1 VFVVTTMTQSSG
13 PLEEATLE
21 LRRADYHP
29 VQGAWRF
36 AGGEIVE
43 AAEAAASPQD
53 SDRETSAGTG
63 PDRGNAGA
71 GTLLSPPVPA
81 SAPLLAPLSQELAVF
96 AALHRMKADLGEPIE
111 MERREGAE
119 GRLTVT
125 ATGLT
130 RERREQLRA
139 ALTEVP
145 GVDVRFD
152 EPRAQAM
159 PASEATAVK
168 AEERME
174 GPLAKALEGQD
185 LDPLLDSSAA
195 IMDRAHALRA
205 LDDRF
210 GSGASLN
217 AEEQRQLSLMRDDHR
232 GALTAEV
239 RRLRAILEPAL
250 GSDAIEGPPPP
261 LFASA
266 QRVDQLLHT
275 IIATPRG
282 DTAANSRELAVA
294 LRRLVRAV
302 GGP

>member
-1 VFVVTTMTQSSG
+1 M
-13 PLEEATLE
+13 
-21 LRRADYHP
+21 
-29 VQGAWRF
+29 
-36 AGGEIVE
+36 
-43 AAEAAASPQD
+43 
-53 SDRETSAGTG
+53 
-63 PDRGNAGA
+63 
-71 GTLLSPPVPA
+71 
-81 SAPLLAPLSQELAVF
+81 F

-145 GVDVRFD
+145 GVEVKFD

-159 PASEATAVK
+159 PAAEATAVG
-168 AEERME
+168 AEQRVE

-185 LDPLLDSSAA
+185 LDSLLDLSAA
-195 IMDRAHALRA
+195 MMDRAHALRA

-210 GSGASLN
+210 GSGAALQ
-217 AEEQRQLSLMRDDHR
+217 AAEQRQLALMREDHR
-232 GALTAEV
+232 GALAAEV
-239 RRLRAILEPAL
+239 RGLRTLLEPVL
-250 GSDAIEGPPPP
+250 GADPLLEGPPPP

-282 DTAANSRELAVA
+282 DTAANSRELAAA
-294 LRRLVRAV
+294 LRRLLRAV